1 VRGWSRWRMTGVV
14 VAMVVGAGLAGGC
27 SPGAFADEC
36 AGEGEPATAA
46 SGVAGRPSRIAINH
60 DDFDARYVGRLAD
73 GRQFFLTTPFLP
85 GEDSTDMNP
94 TNRDFVAQYLFDQ
107 DGRFLEAKIDELDG
121 PESLDGAEV
130 DRAYRARLDELGKV
144 TFGRI
149 EVEPF
154 AVTRFGAEFGLIAQ
168 APEGPDD
175 IWWVT
180 AEPGNYMAF
189 AAPWDC
195 GIYDT

>member
-1 VRGWSRWRMTGVV
+1 VGLWSRWRTAGVV
-14 VAMVVGAGLAGGC
+14 VALVAGAGLAAGC
-27 SPGAFADEC
+27 SPGAYADEC
-36 AGEGEPATAA
+36 AGDAEPAGAT
-46 SGVAGRPSRIAINH
+46 GRPTRIAINH
-60 DDFDARYVGRLAD
+60 DEFDARYVGRLAD
-73 GRQFFLTTPFLP
+73 GRQFFLTMPFLP
-85 GEDSTDMNP
+85 GEDSTDTNP
-94 TNRDFVAQYLFDQ
+94 TSRDFVAMYFFDR
-107 DGRFLEAKIDELDG
+107 DGRFLEAEIDELAG

-130 DRAYRARLDELGKV
+130 DRAHQARLDKLGKV

>member
-1 VRGWSRWRMTGVV
+1 MGRWSRWRTTSVV
-14 VAMVVGAGLAGGC
+14 VALVAGAGLAGGC

-36 AGEGEPATAA
+36 AGDRGSA
-46 SGVAGRPSRIAINH
+46 SGTAGRPSRIAINH
-60 DDFDARYVGRLAD
+60 DEFDARYVGHLAD

-85 GEDSTDMNP
+85 GEDSTDSDP
-94 TNRDFVAQYLFDQ
+94 TNRDFVAQYLFDK
-107 DGRFLEAKIDELDG
+107 DGRFLEADIDELDG

-130 DRAYRARLDELGKV
+130 DRAHQARLAKLGKV

-180 AEPGNYMAF
+180 AEPGDYMAF

>member
-1 VRGWSRWRMTGVV
+1 MAGVIV
-14 VAMVVGAGLAGGC
+14 SLVAGTCFAGGC
-27 SPGAFADEC
+27 IPGAFDDGCGTGAK
-36 AGEGEPATAA
+36 PALAA
-46 SGVAGRPSRIAINH
+46 SDEEGRPSRIAINH
-60 DDFDARYVGRLAD
+60 DDFDARYVGRLTD

-85 GEDSTDMNP
+85 GKDGSDINQ
-94 TNRDFVAQYLFDQ
+94 DFMAVYLFDR
-107 DGRFLEAKIDELDG
+107 DGRFLEAKIDELNVPD
-121 PESLDGAEV
+121 SLDGAEV
-130 DRAYRARLDELGKV
+130 EQVYQARLKELGEV

-168 APEGPDD
+168 APEDLDD